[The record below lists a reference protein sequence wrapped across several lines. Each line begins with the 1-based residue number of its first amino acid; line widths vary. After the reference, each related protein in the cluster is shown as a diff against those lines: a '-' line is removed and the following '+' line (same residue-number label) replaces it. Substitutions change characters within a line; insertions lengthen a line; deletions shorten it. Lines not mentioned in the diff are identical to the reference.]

1 MSDPLHWRQLFRLGP
16 AREDHW
22 LGLRCGLGIFLPL
35 FVLLQLDRLDLSLFV
50 VFAAF
55 TGIYGRVVGHRPRL
69 VRQGQVGA
77 YMLLLIL
84 AAALAGWY
92 LVEPVSQLHGQRAGI
107 WVAVGLTSV
116 VSVITSVIAGLNRIR
131 PAGSLFQVFAFA
143 AISSLPAGA
152 AAPLP
157 IGEGMLTAGLTVLLS
172 LLLGQ
177 AGRLL
182 PHRRT
187 PWRPVQQA
195 PLDPE
200 ARRRVWRDAVG
211 YFVAPAGAGIVATLL
226 MPVLGTE
233 FSYWAMVAAVVPLVG
248 QSTRQRVARG
258 VHRVA
263 GTLAGLLLTA
273 GIAALSPHPVATLL
287 LMGLLQF
294 AAEMFILRNYFFA
307 QAFVTPLAILGISLT
322 HGLDTALLYDR
333 LVETVIGSAV
343 GLAVVVAPRLLGR
356 ARGRARTRR
365 R

>member
-22 LGLRCGLGIFLPL
+22 LGLRCGLGIFVPL

-55 TGIYGRVVGHRPRL
+55 TGVYGRVPGHRARL
-69 VRQGQVGA
+69 VRQGQVGG
-77 YMLLLIL
+77 YMLVLIL
-84 AAALAGWY
+84 AAALAGRF
-92 LVEPVSQLHGQRAGI
+92 LVDPVSQLHGPTAGV
-107 WVAVGLTSV
+107 WVAVGLTSA
-116 VSVITSVIAGLNRIR
+116 VSVVTSIIAGLNQIR
-131 PAGSLFQVFAFA
+131 PAGSLFQVFAFS
-143 AISSLPAGA
+143 AISTLPAGA

-157 IGEGMLTAGLTVLLS
+157 IGEGMLTAVLTALFSV
-172 LLLGQ
+172 LLGQ
-177 AGRLL
+177 AGRVL
-182 PHRRT
+182 PQRRT
-187 PWRPVQQA
+187 PWRRAEPA
-195 PLDPE
+195 PLDP
-200 ARRRVWRDAVG
+200 AIRRQVWRESIG
-211 YFVAPAGAGIVATLL
+211 YFVAPAAAGAVATLL

-258 VHRVA
+258 LHRVA

-273 GIAALSPHPVATLL
+273 VIAASSPNPVATLL

-294 AAEMFILRNYFFA
+294 ATDMFILRNYFFA

-322 HGLDTALLYDR
+322 HGLDAALLYDR

-343 GLAVVVAPRLLGR
+343 GMAVVLAPRLLGGDR
-356 ARGRARTRR
+356 AGRSA
-365 R
+365 